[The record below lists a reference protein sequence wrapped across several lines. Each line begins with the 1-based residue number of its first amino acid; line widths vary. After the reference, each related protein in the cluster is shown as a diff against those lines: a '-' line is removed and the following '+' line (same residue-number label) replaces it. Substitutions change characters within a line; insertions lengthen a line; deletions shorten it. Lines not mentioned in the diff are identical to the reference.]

1 MSNRGLA
8 LVTEHVGC
16 GSFYKIPFADGDE
29 FLTGQWAFKA
39 SVGDELALFQRYGNP
54 ELSFA
59 NGTILHIIPS
69 GSTAGEQPNQ
79 RFTFLVQ
86 LDREKFV
93 KRQVALSQNGNLV
106 RVGKFYDLRQEN
118 YSPHP

>member
-1 MSNRGLA
+1 MSQRGLA
-8 LVTEHVGC
+8 LVTDHIGC

-39 SVGDELALFQRYGNP
+39 GVGDELALFQRYGNP

-59 NGTILHIIPS
+59 NGTILHIIAS
-69 GSTAGEQPNQ
+69 GATAGDQPHQ
-79 RFTFLVQ
+79 RFTFLVK

-93 KRQVALSQNGNLV
+93 KRHVALSQSGSLV
-106 RVGKFYDLRQEN
+106 RVGKFYELSQGN